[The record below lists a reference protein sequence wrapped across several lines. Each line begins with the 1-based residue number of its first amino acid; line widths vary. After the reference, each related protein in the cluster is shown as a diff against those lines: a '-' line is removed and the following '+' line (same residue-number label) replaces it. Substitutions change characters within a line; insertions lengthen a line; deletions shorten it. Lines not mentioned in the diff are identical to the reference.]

1 MLRKIYFLQLFVSM
15 SMKCFQLKAH
25 KAMGSRKIP
34 PGGVSIEIIPTHQTF
49 FWKFPPGKLP
59 PRIFSPGMLS
69 PISLIAF
76 LHLTLRF
83 DKLSQT

>member
-1 MLRKIYFLQLFVSM
+1 MLRKISFLQLFFSM
-15 SMKCFQLKAH
+15 SMRCFQIKAL

-34 PGGVSIEIIPTHQTF
+34 PGGISIQIIPTHQTF
-49 FWKFPPGKLP
+49 FWKFPPGKFP

-83 DKLSQT
+83 EKLSQT